1 MRNLIIHKDLFIFFL
16 FIITLLIYSFI
27 FVNEISINWI
37 LSSTLSLLTFVYLF
51 YFKDDSYKLIFIL
64 FLILYTF
71 QTIPNSLFNYQLK
84 NVYFANFITSI
95 ILIFSFSNKKKFISL
110 LFLLIA
116 ILYNQY
122 YAEQRV
128 LLSAT
133 AIALV
138 CQLLNKKI
146 TNLVFIIFPI
156 IVIFLTISLGIF
168 FFKDDRLFGLR
179 DIYWFS
185 VLIGDLNYYLSSEV
199 LRSKLNA
206 YNVVDLYQL
215 YEIFKH
221 NPHSMYIGSFIR
233 FGFLGLL
240 LSFIFWYLY
249 YNLIN
254 KRIVN
259 LSKFQKNL
267 FISHILL
274 YSIFSGKSFFS
285 IDNHTIS
292 LFLITYLFSIFFGN
306 KLSRN

>member
-1 MRNLIIHKDLFIFFL
+1 MRNLTLHKDLFIFFF
-16 FIITLLIYSFI
+16 FIITLPIYSLIFI
-27 FVNEISINWI
+27 NEISIKWI
-37 LSSTLSLLTFVYLF
+37 LSSILSLLTFMYLF
-51 YFKDDSYKLIFIL
+51 YFKDDNYKLIFIL

-71 QTIPNSLFNYQLK
+71 ETIPASLFSYQLK
-84 NVYFANFITSI
+84 NAYFANFITSI
-95 ILIFSFSNKKKFISL
+95 ILFFSFSNKKKFISL
-110 LFLLIA
+110 LFLLTA

-122 YAEQRV
+122 ADQRV

-138 CQLLNKKI
+138 CQFLNKKI

-156 IVIFLTISLGIF
+156 IIIFLVISIGI

-185 VLIGDLNYYLSSEV
+185 ILTGDLNYYLSSEV
-199 LRSKLNA
+199 LKSKLNA
-206 YNVVDLYQL
+206 YNVVDLNQL
-215 YEIFKH
+215 YEIFKY

-233 FGFLGLL
+233 FGFLGLFS
-240 LSFIFWYLY
+240 SFIFWYLY
-249 YNLIN
+249 YNLMN
-254 KRIVN
+254 KKIVN

-267 FISHILL
+267 FISFILL